1 MTNDESAAPGG
12 VPTDVR
18 VGDAERN
25 SAVTAL
31 GDHMASGRLDLD
43 EYGSRSAVAA
53 AARTAG
59 ELQALFADLPAPHPV
74 LPGTQSVSIAK
85 ADRPMAAQNR
95 AGATPAV
102 VDDRSRAQ
110 KLVAAAAASSAI
122 IALVLFL
129 VTSQWWWFLLI
140 PLISSVAGSVWG
152 DGWKRPRARG

>member
-1 MTNDESAAPGG
+1 M
-12 VPTDVR
+12 
-18 VGDAERN
+18 
-25 SAVTAL
+25 
-31 GDHMASGRLDLD
+31 
-43 EYGSRSAVAA
+43 
-53 AARTAG
+53 
-59 ELQALFADLPAPHPV
+59 
-74 LPGTQSVSIAK
+74 
-85 ADRPMAAQNR
+85 
-95 AGATPAV
+95 